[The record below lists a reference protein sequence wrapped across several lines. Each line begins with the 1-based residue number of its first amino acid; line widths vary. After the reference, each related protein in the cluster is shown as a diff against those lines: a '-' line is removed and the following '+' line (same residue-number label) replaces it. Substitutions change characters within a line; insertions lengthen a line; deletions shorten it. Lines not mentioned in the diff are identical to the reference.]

1 MCLSF
6 AAAPAAKADATI
18 SVRVSPLG
26 PTEYNKSADSLK
38 RPGLIDP
45 LCGLTVTS
53 GGGSVVGP
61 SVNAAACDSQ
71 DGREWEGLNS
81 TDYLTTLSIDPNVPP
96 NPDIA
101 VGPDD
106 ILTVVNGIIARYPNY
121 NAPNAVA
128 SNTDSRANLSGTLG
142 VPYTAPPAT
151 LGAYT
156 FPPTS
161 RQWLDVWLGE
171 GALLEL
177 CPTQPRSFA
186 TCVINNTSVRY
197 DQMQGRFIVLFT
209 VVDTGGVHCKDCG
222 NTVLNPSA
230 RRKATWV
237 MIVSKWATGCQ
248 SVTVPAN
255 FLSPVCVPNTDPSAP
270 PLPGNTLFFTSA
282 NPPGLNQ
289 SNPNSGGLNGNWIS
303 YYGIADGTC
312 DGTCAFGNINSIS
325 DIRRG
330 NVYTTATPASPVIDC
345 YNTSIGLIT
354 SGTVSSN
361 RVCYLPSSAR
371 LGIDNDN
378 IIISS
383 SVYNDNVPLNSRI
396 LAVTDPDTQFQYNV
410 PFEGTRLRVHKK
422 AGIYTGVSSI
432 PAAGSGGEGCIF
444 NATKMCPGS
453 TQPLSG
459 GDLQG
464 DFYDLWDVEG
474 ATRYTF
480 DRVINQPV
488 PGGSNRNVPGPHYE
502 PEHVRGRSLA
512 SYNGNAN
519 LDNAFSAIWGA
530 VNQGYTATS
539 GSNPPQIYLYHRT
552 IRYTREPQGLLVA
565 NGQSIPATVNLPK
578 IQGGIPDLWA
588 IQRHEVP
595 QFQNPDAVTQR
606 AKLAQ
611 PTPNNVQDTPYLYVG
626 DNRPHRVIS
635 REGHRYIARVG
646 ATPTFVGF
654 AGSSSSSTVIY
665 DIVQKLTAGANGGE
679 VYNTQWGN
687 GDFYAPMF
695 DTPANVVQ
703 YGSISPINVA
713 PFLEKLFVGT
723 TYPALAPSDTRLR
736 NYGNVS
742 TTSLLACTG
751 QEPGVTSGT
760 SGRAYPSLYDM
771 RCGED
776 AYDRRTDLRH
786 PISAAFNFAD
796 FQVREQP
803 VDFAPRNT
811 LVPFGIRGGAST
823 DVNNMGLWLYGAYA
837 KARLSSVAG
846 FGQWGTYVA
855 HYPLT
860 FPIRDPYNNLIL
872 SYPDVPPGHVF
883 YPYVQIARQTEI
895 EPGAR
900 NDGPTVN
907 FNPNEFVKRG
917 VMAKW
922 TVRAQMDE
930 KAITDYLNSTGG
942 AFCSFADAC
951 GITIPNNGTVTDTLG
966 TSCSTSDPNPTCWRY
981 VEVMYR
987 RGYTKG
993 CADTND
999 GQRRFCPGNDL
1010 TRGEMAVFIVRAKT
1024 NSVFPTVTSGAFTTV
1039 SCQPNNT
1046 NVAAANVGDQFGL
1059 FIGCNGYFTDVA
1071 NTHVYYAFIQK
1082 LRELRITNGT
1092 DLVSR
1097 LYSPGDKLTK
1107 GQLMTF
1113 LVRAFFP

>member
-6 AAAPAAKADATI
+6 APANAADASI
-18 SVRVSPLG
+18 SVRVAPPGYGTL
-26 PTEYNKSADSLK
+26 EYSKTADMQK

-45 LCGLTVTS
+45 LCGLTVTT
-53 GGGSVVGP
+53 GGQTVVGP

-142 VPYTAPPAT
+142 VPYSAPPAT
-151 LGAYT
+151 AGAYT

-209 VVDTGGVHCKDCG
+209 VVDTGGIHCKDCTNASTNIPG
-222 NTVLNPSA
+222 

-303 YYGIADGTC
+303 YYGTPDGTC
-312 DGTCAFGNINSIS
+312 DSACLFGNINSIS

-330 NVYTTATPASPVIDC
+330 SSYGTQRIIDC
-345 YNTSIGLIT
+345 YNTAVGQIYGASAQ
-354 SGTVSSN
+354 SN

-371 LGIDNDN
+371 LGLDNDN
-378 IIISS
+378 IVISS
-383 SVYNDNVPLNSRI
+383 SVYNDNVPLPNRA
-396 LAVTDPDTQFQYNV
+396 LAVDPDTGDQRNV

-422 AGIYTGVSSI
+422 AGIFTGVSSI

-444 NATKMCPGS
+444 NANKMCPGS
-453 TQPLSG
+453 TQPSAG
-459 GDLQG
+459 SDLQG
-464 DFYDLWDVEG
+464 DFYDLWDTSEG
-474 ATRYTF
+474 STLAFTF

-488 PGGSNRNVPGPHYE
+488 PGGGNRNVPGPHYE

-519 LDNAFSAIWGA
+519 LDNAFSAIWGT
-530 VNQGYTATS
+530 VNQGYLATAG
-539 GSNPPQIYLYHRT
+539 GSAPQTLIYHRT
-552 IRYTREPQGLLVA
+552 IRYTREPQGILIA
-565 NGQSIPATVNLPK
+565 NGASIPATVNLPK
-578 IQGGIPDLWA
+578 IQGGIPDLWTL
-588 IQRHEVP
+588 QSHSVP
-595 QFQNPDAVTQR
+595 AFQNPNAVAQK
-606 AKLAQ
+606 AKLGQ
-611 PTPNNVQDTPYLYVG
+611 PQPNNVQDTPYLYVG

-646 ATPTFVGF
+646 ATPTFIGF
-654 AGSSSSSTVIY
+654 SGSSFESTVIY
-665 DIVQKLTAGANGGE
+665 DVVQKLTPAGQSGE

-687 GDFYAPMF
+687 GNFYAPMH

-723 TYPALAPSDTRLR
+723 TYPALAPSDKRLQ

-742 TTSLLACTG
+742 ATSLLACTG
-751 QEPGVTSGT
+751 QEPGVTTGST
-760 SGRAYPSLYDM
+760 GRAYPGLWDM

-796 FQVREQP
+796 FSVREQP
-803 VDFAPRNT
+803 ADFAPVNT

-837 KARLSSVAG
+837 KARLSSLAG

-872 SYPDVPPGHVF
+872 SYPDVPPGHIF

-900 NDGPTVN
+900 AAGPTEN
-907 FNPNEFVKRG
+907 FNPNDFVKRG

-942 AFCSFADAC
+942 AFCSFGDAC
-951 GITIPNNGTVTDTLG
+951 GITIPANGQVTDTLG
-966 TSCSTSDPNPTCWRY
+966 TAGPTYWRY
-981 VEVMYR
+981 VETMYR

-999 GQRRFCPGNDL
+999 GQRRFCPELDL
-1010 TRGEMAVFIVRAKT
+1010 NRGEMAVFIVRAKT
-1024 NSVFPTVTSGAFTTV
+1024 NSVFPTVTSGAFTTT
-1039 SCQPNNT
+1039 SCQPAGT
-1046 NVAAANVGDQFGL
+1046 TVAAGNVGDQFGL
-1059 FIGCNGYFTDVA
+1059 FIGCNGYFTDVP
-1071 NTHVYYAFIQK
+1071 NTHIYYAFIQK

-1092 DLVSR
+1092 DLTAR
-1097 LYSPGDKLTK
+1097 LYSPADKLTK